1 MVAPV
6 PAQISKPRRRKF
18 SCPSRRSGPN
28 SRPVNPLQPL
38 VSLFP
43 TPVLCFQQLA
53 ASFPKSPGWGVPKH
67 VSLPTHQL
75 APSSLRQLSALCASA
90 LSFAVAFVRS
100 SRRVSRPPLTTS
112 RMNTCKSVSKQS
124 TLTTFRINTY
134 EKRGGGGYR
143 DSGFA
148 YPPLATRDSLSV
160 ARHIRHAAPLSRAPQ
175 SIAQANPDS
184 PQNSRSGYLPGS
196 HLSTFGPTA

>member
-6 PAQISKPRRRKF
+6 PTQISKPRRRKF
-18 SCPSRRSGPN
+18 SCPSRRSTPN

-38 VSLFP
+38 SSLVA

-53 ASFPKSPGWGVPKH
+53 ASFPKTPGCGVLRF
-67 VSLPTHQL
+67 LPRPPIIHYPLLATH
-75 APSSLRQLSALCASA
+75 S
-90 LSFAVAFVRS
+90 
-100 SRRVSRPPLTTS
+100 PLTTF

-124 TLTTFRINTY
+124 TLTIFRMNTY

-143 DSGFA
+143 DSAFD
-148 YPPLATRDSLSV
+148 YPPLAARYSLSV
-160 ARHIRHAAPLSRAPQ
+160 ARQHAPRSASISCAPQ

-184 PQNSRSGYLPGS
+184 PQNSRSGYFRS
-196 HLSTFGPTA
+196 SRLSTFRPTA